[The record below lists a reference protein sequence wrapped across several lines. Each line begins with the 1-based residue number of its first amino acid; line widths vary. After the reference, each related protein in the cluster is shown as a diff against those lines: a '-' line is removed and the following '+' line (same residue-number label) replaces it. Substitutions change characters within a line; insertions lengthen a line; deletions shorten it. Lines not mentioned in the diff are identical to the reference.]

1 MKPSIAGYA
10 LVLGAAASWGLWPF
24 LLRVA
29 ERFGP
34 VDAAV
39 WSAALMGLTTLATVP
54 TLRGCNLQ
62 AAPRRAVVA
71 LFFLGITDAAN
82 AWFFFQAYRTTTVA
96 LAVSTH
102 YLAPILVALF
112 APIVNREPRHP
123 RAVVA
128 AIAAF
133 IGLLFILNPWAATLD
148 HNAIVGSLFGV
159 ASAFAYAGN
168 VFLNRRIGHA
178 FTGAQVMAL
187 HGFVATP
194 LLIAFTSASAWERT
208 SSGTFA
214 VLAVAALTIGAASGI
229 AFITGLRLIP
239 TAHSAVL
246 TFAEPIV
253 ALLLGVLVLGE
264 SLAPRAV
271 AGALAIVGAGVF
283 VVLPTKAVAQ
293 PAKGKQLP
301 V

>member
-1 MKPSIAGYA
+1 MNPAWLGYT
-10 LVLGAAASWGLWPF
+10 LVGGAAASWGLWPF
-24 LLRVA
+24 VLRLA

-39 WSAALMGLTTLATVP
+39 WSAALMAVMTVAAAP
-54 TLRGCNLQ
+54 SLRGCSLQ
-62 AAPRRAVVA
+62 ASPRPAIVA
-71 LFFLGITDAAN
+71 LGLLGITDAAN

-112 APIVNREPRHP
+112 APLASDEPRHP
-123 RAVVA
+123 RAV
-128 AIAAF
+128 IAACVAF
-133 IGLLFILNPWAATLD
+133 GGLLLILNPWAEPLGHT
-148 HNAIVGSLFGV
+148 AIVGSLFGV

-168 VFLNRRIGHA
+168 VFLNRRIGSA
-178 FTGAQVMAL
+178 FTGAQVTVL
-187 HGFVATP
+187 HGLVATP
-194 LLIAFTSASAWERT
+194 LLMLVTQRDAWAHTSV
-208 SSGTFA
+208 GTFG
-214 VLAVAALTIGAASGI
+214 VLSIAGITIGAASGI

-264 SLAPRAV
+264 PLAPRAV
-271 AGALAIVGAGVF
+271 VGALAIVAAGVF
-283 VVLPTKAVAQ
+283 VVLPSEADA
-293 PAKGKQLP
+293 
-301 V
+301 